1 MHPLLPTLCL
11 LSTCTH
17 APIPA
22 FFLPVPQ
29 AVPVWEHSCVNS
41 SAAAEQ
47 VFSHIFALQGK
58 DCKSSSLT
66 ARLYE
71 MHFFST
77 ACSVPPAPSLNSNA
91 GDSERDWRHT
101 DTHYYLEPSH
111 SCDAT
116 WWAAPPLALSAS
128 PPQPFHAATGTLLCT
143 VKALHRSPSL
153 SASTHRCNHDWRA
166 KPTACGRLTVTQ
178 GCENP
183 SSMNI

>member
-77 ACSVPPAPSLNSNA
+77 ACYVPSAPSPNSSA
-91 GDSERDWRHT
+91 GDSECDWRHT

-116 WWAAPPLALSAS
+116 WWVAPPLALSAS
-128 PPQPFHAATGTLLCT
+128 PPQPFHAATGPFSALWKLYAGLWASVLPLTGATTTEEQSPLL
-143 VKALHRSPSL
+143 VA
-153 SASTHRCNHDWRA
+153 D
-166 KPTACGRLTVTQ
+166 
-178 GCENP
+178 
-183 SSMNI
+183 